1 MTKIILI
8 YFLILGCSFEE
19 PTKII
24 NNTDSEYIEDI
35 IRIGLDELDI
45 NPKMIYVRKLE
56 RSIDNAGINA
66 LVVGS
71 GSGGN
76 YVIYIKDFSKYKTA
90 LYIAHE
96 LIHILQE
103 ENGRLTYD
111 RDVITYKPYGEAE
124 QLHFLDDLPSYR
136 RRGWEREAFK
146 KQKKLSS
153 IILERLDKKE

>member
-1 MTKIILI
+1 MIKTIFI

-24 NNTDSEYIEDI
+24 NNTDSEYIEEI
-35 IRIGLDELDI
+35 IRIGLDELNI

-56 RSIDNAGINA
+56 RSIDNVGINA

-96 LIHILQE
+96 LIHIQQE
-103 ENGRLTYD
+103 EQGNLTYD
-111 RDVITYKPYGEAE
+111 RDVIVYKE

>member
-1 MTKIILI
+1 MMKILLI
-8 YFLILGCSFEE
+8 NLFILGCSFDE

-24 NNTDSEYIEDI
+24 NNTKSKYVEDI
-35 IRIGLDELDI
+35 VRVGLEELDI
-45 NPKMIYVRKLE
+45 NPKMIYIRTLE
-56 RSIDNAGINA
+56 RSIENTGINA

-124 QLHFLDDLPSYR
+124 QLHFIDNLPSYR

-153 IILERLDKKE
+153 IILDRLDKKE